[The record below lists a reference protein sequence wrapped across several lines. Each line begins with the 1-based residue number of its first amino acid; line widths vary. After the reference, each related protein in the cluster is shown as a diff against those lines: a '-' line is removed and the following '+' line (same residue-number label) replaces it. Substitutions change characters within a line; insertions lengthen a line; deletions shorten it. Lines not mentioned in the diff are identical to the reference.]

1 VPHSIQFLLRHPYA
15 ILGAIVLA
23 EQLGIPLPSLPVLLA
38 AGALAGMERISL
50 AWAWA
55 VAVAATILADH
66 VWFEAGRRRGS
77 QVLRLVCRISL
88 EPDSCV
94 RRTEN
99 VFARHGPRSLLFV
112 KFVPGLGLVCV
123 TLAGAF
129 GLRRIRFLAWDV
141 AGATLWAGAYMLL
154 GFAFSSEIERATVA
168 ILHLGTAA
176 VVILGSL
183 FVAYLVGKYVQRQ
196 RFLRQLRI
204 DRITPEELRR
214 RLDAGERVA
223 IVDLRHRVD
232 FDADPRTLPGAL
244 RFAAD
249 ELEARHQEIP
259 RDREVVLYC
268 T

>member
-1 VPHSIQFLLRHPYA
+1 MGDALD
-15 ILGAIVLA
+15 VLVRYGYVVVFGWVFA
-23 EQLGIPLPSLPVLLA
+23 EQIGLPIPAVPVLLA
-38 AGALAGMERISL
+38 AGALAGSGRLSL
-50 AWAWA
+50 TL
-55 VAVAATILADH
+55 VLVLAALASLVSDTI
-66 VWFEAGRRRGS
+66 WYGIGRRGGAR
-77 QVLRLVCRISL
+77 VLGWLCRISL

-99 VFARHGPRSLLFV
+99 VFAPHGPRSLLFV